1 MMTTPSV
8 ALERPQQ
15 PRQSAAEAPQEDAV
29 SAATRRFAQTGD
41 DSELVALGVL
51 PVGKPLPYHVP

>member
-1 MMTTPSV
+1 MMTTRSV

-15 PRQSAAEAPQEDAV
+15 SRQSASEAQQEDAV
-29 SAATRRFAQTGD
+29 SSASRRFAQTGD

-51 PVGKPLPYHVP
+51 PVGKPLLYHIP